1 MFVPGEPVILV
12 ELPPYCDR
20 YIRLGDRFVV
30 QRVEQSALDGTKVY
44 VNDDRWFRPERFRS
58 ASNQGEN

>member
-12 ELPPYCDR
+12 ELPPFCDG

-30 QRVEQSALDGTKVY
+30 QRVEQGALDGVKVF
-44 VNDDRWFRPERFRS
+44 VNGDIWFRPERLRR
-58 ASNQGEN
+58 ASNQGDD